1 MSFVSAN
8 DHPDPV
14 SPQDPLYY
22 APRSV
27 RTGVAEPRSSVLQ
40 QAPSGNLPS
49 DPRFSRFDDMR
60 EEAFAKFARPLES
73 QFVDERRRSR
83 GLLATVGAVALAI
96 GATATLAYVVFTA
109 SPQSKSEPAET
120 AVSIAAPALATP
132 ALATPALVTP
142 TQAAPPSGESQAL
155 LEGFKQF
162 RTESSEEAAAGPFAA
177 AAAKE
182 KEATKESQILL
193 DKFMQWQPRK

>member
-22 APRSV
+22 APRSA
-27 RTGVAEPRSSVLQ
+27 RGIGDPRSGM
-40 QAPSGNLPS
+40 APQVEPVDLSPNLPV
-49 DPRFSRFDDMR
+49 SRFDEMR

-73 QFVDERRRSR
+73 QFAYERRRSR
-83 GLLATVGAVALAI
+83 GLLATAAAVALAI
-96 GATATLAYVVFTA
+96 GATAILAYVVFNA
-109 SPQSKSEPAET
+109 SPRSKSDPAPEL
-120 AVSIAAPALATP
+120 AVSISTP
-132 ALATPALVTP
+132 ALATTP
-142 TQAAPPSGESQAL
+142 VQEPPSEESRAL

-162 RTESSEEAAAGPFAA
+162 QRTQGGAEEAVVGSA

-182 KEATKESQILL
+182 SPEKSQVLL
-193 DKFMQWQPRK
+193 DKFMQWQERK

>member
-8 DHPDPV
+8 DHPEPV

-22 APRSV
+22 APRSA
-27 RTGVAEPRSSVLQ
+27 RGSVADPRSIVTQ

-49 DPRFSRFDDMR
+49 DPRSSRFDEMR

-73 QFVDERRRSR
+73 QFVDERRSSR
-83 GLLATVGAVALAI
+83 GLLATVGAIALAV
-96 GATATLAYVVFTA
+96 GATATLAYVVFSA
-109 SPQSKSEPAET
+109 SPKSKSEPAEL
-120 AVSIAAPALATP
+120 AVSISTP
-132 ALATPALVTP
+132 ALATP
-142 TQAAPPSGESQAL
+142 TQAPAPSEESQAL

-162 RTESSEEAAAGPFAA
+162 QRTQGSEEAAGPGPFSA

-182 KEATKESQILL
+182 KEAPKESQVLL
-193 DKFMQWQPRK
+193 EKFMQWQPRK

>member
-22 APRSV
+22 APRSA
-27 RTGVAEPRSSVLQ
+27 RGGMAEPRSSVTLQ

-49 DPRFSRFDDMR
+49 DPRSSRFDEMR

-73 QFVDERRRSR
+73 QFVDDRPRSR
-83 GLLATVGAVALAI
+83 GLLATVGAVALAV
-96 GATATLAYVVFTA
+96 GATATLAYVVFNA
-109 SPQSKSEPAET
+109 SPKSKSEPAEL
-120 AVSIAAPALATP
+120 AVSISTP
-132 ALATPALVTP
+132 ALATPTP
-142 TQAAPPSGESQAL
+142 AAAPSEESQAL

-162 RTESSEEAAAGPFAA
+162 QRTQGGEEAAAAGPFSA

-182 KEATKESQILL
+182 KEAPKESQVLL

>member
-8 DHPDPV
+8 DHPEPV

-22 APRSV
+22 APRSA
-27 RTGVAEPRSSVLQ
+27 RGGMADPRSVVTQ

-49 DPRFSRFDDMR
+49 DPRSSRFDEMR

-73 QFVDERRRSR
+73 QFVDERRPSR
-83 GLLATVGAVALAI
+83 GLLATVGAVALAV
-96 GATATLAYVVFTA
+96 GATATLAYVVFNA
-109 SPQSKSEPAET
+109 SPKSKSEPAEL
-120 AVSIAAPALATP
+120 AVSISTP
-132 ALATPALVTP
+132 ALATP
-142 TQAAPPSGESQAL
+142 TQAAPPSEDSQAL

-162 RTESSEEAAAGPFAA
+162 QRTQGSEEAAGPGPFSA

-182 KEATKESQILL
+182 KEAPKESQVLL
-193 DKFMQWQPRK
+193 EKFMQWQPRK

>member
-22 APRSV
+22 APRSA
-27 RTGVAEPRSSVLQ
+27 RGGMADPRSVVTQ

-49 DPRFSRFDDMR
+49 DPRSSRFDEMR

-73 QFVDERRRSR
+73 QFVDERSRSR
-83 GLLATVGAVALAI
+83 GLLATVGAIALAV
-96 GATATLAYVVFTA
+96 GATATLAYVVFNA
-109 SPQSKSEPAET
+109 SPKSKSEPAEL
-120 AVSIAAPALATP
+120 AVSISTP
-132 ALATPALVTP
+132 ALATP
-142 TQAAPPSGESQAL
+142 TQAAPPSEDSQAL

-162 RTESSEEAAAGPFAA
+162 QRTQGSEEASGPGPFSA

-182 KEATKESQILL
+182 KEAPKESQVLL
-193 DKFMQWQPRK
+193 EKFMQWQPRK

>member
-22 APRSV
+22 APRSA
-27 RTGVAEPRSSVLQ
+27 RGTAEARSGATQHAV
-40 QAPSGNLPS
+40 SGNLPS
-49 DPRFSRFDDMR
+49 DPRSSRFDEMR

-73 QFVDERRRSR
+73 QFVDERSRSR
-83 GLLATVGAVALAI
+83 GLLATVGAVVLAV
-96 GATATLAYVVFTA
+96 GATATLAYVVFNA
-109 SPQSKSEPAET
+109 SPKSKSEPADL
-120 AVSIAAPALATP
+120 AVSISTP
-132 ALATPALVTP
+132 ALATP
-142 TQAAPPSGESQAL
+142 TQAPASSEESQAL

-162 RTESSEEAAAGPFAA
+162 QRTQGDDEAAGPGPFSA

-182 KEATKESQILL
+182 KEAPKESQVLL
-193 DKFMQWQPRK
+193 EKFMQWQPRK

>member
-22 APRSV
+22 APRSA
-27 RTGVAEPRSSVLQ
+27 RGGIAESRSNVTLQ

-49 DPRFSRFDDMR
+49 DPRSSRFDDMR

-96 GATATLAYVVFTA
+96 GATATLAYVVFNA
-109 SPQSKSEPAET
+109 SPKQKSEPAEL
-120 AVSIAAPALATP
+120 AGSIAAPAAVSISTP
-132 ALATPALVTP
+132 ALATPA
-142 TQAAPPSGESQAL
+142 QAAAPTEDSQAL

-162 RTESSEEAAAGPFAA
+162 QRMQGEESTGSA

-182 KEATKESQILL
+182 TPKDSQVLL
-193 DKFMQWQPRK
+193 EKFMHWQPRK

>member
-22 APRSV
+22 APRSA
-27 RTGVAEPRSSVLQ
+27 RGSIAEPRPNVTLHA
-40 QAPSGNLPS
+40 APSGNLPS
-49 DPRFSRFDDMR
+49 DPRSSRFDDMR

-73 QFVDERRRSR
+73 QFVDERPRSR
-83 GLLATVGAVALAI
+83 GLLATAGAVALAV
-96 GATATLAYVVFTA
+96 GATATLAYVVFNA
-109 SPQSKSEPAET
+109 SPKSKNEPAEL
-120 AVSIAAPALATP
+120 AVSISTP
-132 ALATPALVTP
+132 ALATP
-142 TQAAPPSGESQAL
+142 TQEAAPSGDSQAL

-162 RTESSEEAAAGPFAA
+162 QPTQGSEAAAGLGPFSA

-182 KEATKESQILL
+182 KETPKESQVLL
-193 DKFMQWQPRK
+193 EKFMQWQPRK

>member
-8 DHPDPV
+8 DHPEPV

-22 APRSV
+22 APRSA
-27 RTGVAEPRSSVLQ
+27 RGGVADPRSIVAQ

-49 DPRFSRFDDMR
+49 DPRSSRFDEMR

-73 QFVDERRRSR
+73 QFVDERRPSR
-83 GLLATVGAVALAI
+83 GLLATVGAVALAV
-96 GATATLAYVVFTA
+96 GATATLAYVVFNA
-109 SPQSKSEPAET
+109 SPKSKSEPAEL
-120 AVSIAAPALATP
+120 AVSISTP
-132 ALATPALVTP
+132 ALATP
-142 TQAAPPSGESQAL
+142 TQAAPPSEDSQAL

-162 RTESSEEAAAGPFAA
+162 QRTQGSEEAAGPGPFSA

-182 KEATKESQILL
+182 KEAPKESQVLL
-193 DKFMQWQPRK
+193 EKFMQWQPRK

>member
-22 APRSV
+22 APRSA
-27 RTGVAEPRSSVLQ
+27 RGTAEPRSNATLQ
-40 QAPSGNLPS
+40 AVSNDLSS
-49 DPRFSRFDDMR
+49 DPRSSRFDEMR

-73 QFVDERRRSR
+73 QLVYERRRSR
-83 GLLATVGAVALAI
+83 GLLATVGAVALAV
-96 GATATLAYVVFTA
+96 GATAILAYVVFNA
-109 SPQSKSEPAET
+109 SPKSKSEPAEL
-120 AVSIAAPALATP
+120 AVSISTP
-132 ALATPALVTP
+132 ALATP
-142 TQAAPPSGESQAL
+142 TQAVAPSEDSQAL

-162 RTESSEEAAAGPFAA
+162 QRTQGGEEAAAAGPFSA

-182 KEATKESQILL
+182 KPKESEALL
-193 DKFMQWQPRK
+193 DKFMQWQQRK